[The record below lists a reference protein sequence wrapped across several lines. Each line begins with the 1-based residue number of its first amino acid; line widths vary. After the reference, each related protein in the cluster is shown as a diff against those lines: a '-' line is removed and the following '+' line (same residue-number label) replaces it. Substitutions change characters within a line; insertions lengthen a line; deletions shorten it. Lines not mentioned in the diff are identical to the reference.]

1 MERHERRVVI
11 TGIGLV
17 TPLGSGTEK
26 NWQALVAGRSG
37 IGPLTLFDCS
47 DFPVRFAGQVNDFD
61 PAAFIERKEI
71 KKIDRFAQFA
81 IGAAQMAMDD
91 SGFVIEPDEAHR
103 VGVVIGVGMGGIS
116 TVEEYH
122 EAFLKS
128 GLKRVS
134 PFLIPRLI
142 ANLAPAQIAIRFGCT
157 GINYTPTS
165 ACASGGHAVGEAYRQ
180 VRFGYQDVIITGGA
194 EAALTPMGVGGFA
207 VMRALSTR
215 NEDPQRAS
223 RPFDLLRDGFVMS
236 EGAGILILEDLRHAQ
251 SRGARIFAEVIGYGA
266 NSDAY
271 HITTPAPEGRGA
283 KDCMQLALADGDI
296 DLLEVD
302 YINAH
307 GTSTQYN
314 DANETE
320 AIKRVFGERAYEIPV
335 SSTKSMTGHLLGA
348 AGGVEAAYT
357 ALAVYHRCI
366 PPTINYEVPD
376 PRCDLDYVPNQ
387 VRSAEI
393 RVALSNSFGFGG
405 TNSCVAFRRWSSEAR

>member
-1 MERHERRVVI
+1 MERQDRRVVI

-17 TPLGSGTEK
+17 TPLGSGTER
-26 NWQALVAGRSG
+26 NWQALIAGRSG
-37 IGPLTLFDCS
+37 IGPITLFDCS

-61 PAAFIERKEI
+61 PAEFIEKKEI
-71 KKIDRFAQFA
+71 KKIDRFAQFGLA
-81 IGAAQMAMDD
+81 AAQMAMDD
-91 SGFVIEPDEAHR
+91 SGFVIEPELAHR

-116 TVEEYH
+116 TIEEYH
-122 EAFLKS
+122 QTFLKS

-157 GINYTPTS
+157 GVNYTATS

-180 VRFGYQDVIITGGA
+180 VRFGYQDMIIAGGA
-194 EAALTPMGVGGFA
+194 EAAVTPMGVGGFA
-207 VMRALSTR
+207 VMKALSTR
-215 NEDPQRAS
+215 NEDPQGAS
-223 RPFDLLRDGFVMS
+223 RPFDLGRDGFVMA
-236 EGAGILILEDLRHAQ
+236 EGAGIVILEELRHAQ
-251 SRGARIFAEVIGYGA
+251 SRGARIIAEVIGFGA

-283 KDCMQLALADGDI
+283 KECMQLALADGGI
-296 DLLEVD
+296 DPAEVD

-320 AIKRVFGERAYEIPV
+320 AIRRVFGERAYKLAV

-348 AGGVEAAYT
+348 AGGIEAAYT
-357 ALAVYHRCI
+357 ALAIYHRCI
-366 PPTINYEVPD
+366 PPTINYEFPD
-376 PRCDLDYVPNQ
+376 PACDLDYVPNHA
-387 VRSAEI
+387 RPAEI

-405 TNSCVAFRRWSSEAR
+405 TNSCVAFRRWSNETR